1 MTAEPVPIRAEPTR
15 DEDYLATV
23 PGLPPGVWSGSLRS
37 VEPATWTDDETH
49 ETKPTYRWT
58 WDVDL
63 DGRLV
68 EFVKVTGRR
77 LTRNSAFLETA
88 VALAGPEAIT
98 PATQI
103 DVRSLVAGEAT
114 LTCSAD
120 PDHGYR
126 VTVSGIPKRGRR
138 AAG

>member
-1 MTAEPVPIRAEPTR
+1 MTAEPVPIRPEPV
-15 DEDYLATV
+15 DDADYVATV
-23 PGLPPGVWSGSLRS
+23 PGLPLGAWSGSLRA
-37 VEPATWTDDETH
+37 VDPTTWTDDETH

-58 WDVDL
+58 WDVDV

-98 PATQI
+98 PSARI
-103 DVRSLVAGEAT
+103 DVRELVGREAN
-114 LTCSAD
+114 LTCQAD

-126 VTVSGIPKRGRR
+126 VAVSGIPKRGKR
-138 AAG
+138 G